1 MNKNI
6 KRSIIR
12 LLMVVVFIFANYI
25 LKSIA
30 DMLIDDEVILKIVYF
45 GILFSTTLNL
55 GASIWV
61 YEMYEKFVSEE
72 MLNKDDENI

>member
-1 MNKNI
+1 MNKNMRKAI
-6 KRSIIR
+6 AR

-30 DMLIDDEVILKIVYF
+30 DMLIDNEVILKAVYF
-45 GILFSTTLNL
+45 VILLSTTLNL

-72 MLNKDDENI
+72 MLNEDSENT

>member
-1 MNKNI
+1 MNKDM
-6 KRSIIR
+6 KRAIVR

-30 DMLIDDEVILKIVYF
+30 EMLIDNEVVLKIVYF
-45 GILFSTTLNL
+45 GILLSTTLNL

-61 YEMYEKFVSEE
+61 YEMYEKFMLEE
-72 MLNKDDENI
+72 MANEDNESI

>member
-1 MNKNI
+1 MNKDM
-6 KRSIIR
+6 KRAIVR

-30 DMLIDDEVILKIVYF
+30 DMLIDNEVILKTVYF
-45 GILFSTTLNL
+45 GILLSTTLNL

-61 YEMYEKFVSEE
+61 YEMHEKFVSEE
-72 MLNKDDENI
+72 MANEDNGSI